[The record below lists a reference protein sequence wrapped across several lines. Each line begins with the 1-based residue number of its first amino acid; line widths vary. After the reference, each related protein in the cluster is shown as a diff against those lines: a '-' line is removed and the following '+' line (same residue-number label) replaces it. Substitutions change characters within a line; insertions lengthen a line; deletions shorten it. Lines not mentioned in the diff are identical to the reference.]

1 MSMIIETNKINLRKF
16 KSFKKII
23 LIKTKKIREFSKKCF
38 NNFIILLLKTVIC
51 FCSKLLIIADQ
62 IC

>member
-23 LIKTKKIREFSKKCF
+23 LIKTKKIREFSK
-38 NNFIILLLKTVIC
+38 NVLIILSYC
-51 FCSKLLIIADQ
+51 C
-62 IC
+62 